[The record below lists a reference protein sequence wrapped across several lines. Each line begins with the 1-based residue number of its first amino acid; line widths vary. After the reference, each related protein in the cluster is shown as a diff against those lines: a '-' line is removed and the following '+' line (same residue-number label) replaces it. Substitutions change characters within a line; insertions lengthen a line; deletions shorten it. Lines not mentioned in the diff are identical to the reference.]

1 MCGISGIYNFSN
13 KPVNFGPAIEKIVK
27 LLQNKEQQMAD
38 IDVGLDLERI
48 TAEIEK
54 LIQNLQELDNQR
66 SQLAQQIQQL
76 QGVGMYLRGKKSDE
90 ETEDTDKQTPKQE
103 E

>member
-1 MCGISGIYNFSN
+1 
-13 KPVNFGPAIEKIVK
+13 
-27 LLQNKEQQMAD
+27 MAD
-38 IDVGLDLERI
+38 IDISSDLERV

-54 LIQNLQELDNQR
+54 LIGNLKELDAQR

-76 QGVGMYLRGKKSDE
+76 QGVGMYLRGKQSDE
-90 ETEDTDKQTPKQE
+90 EIEDKDKQTPKQE

>member
-1 MCGISGIYNFSN
+1 
-13 KPVNFGPAIEKIVK
+13 
-27 LLQNKEQQMAD
+27 MAD
-38 IDVGLDLERI
+38 IDIGSDLERI

-54 LIQNLQELDNQR
+54 LIGNLKELDAQR

-76 QGVGMYLRGKKSDE
+76 QGVGMYLRGKQADKE
-90 ETEDTDKQTPKQE
+90 IEDKDKQTPKQE

>member
-1 MCGISGIYNFSN
+1 
-13 KPVNFGPAIEKIVK
+13 
-27 LLQNKEQQMAD
+27 MAD

-90 ETEDTDKQTPKQE
+90 ETGDTDKQTPKQE

>member
-1 MCGISGIYNFSN
+1 
-13 KPVNFGPAIEKIVK
+13 
-27 LLQNKEQQMAD
+27 MAD

>member
-1 MCGISGIYNFSN
+1 
-13 KPVNFGPAIEKIVK
+13 
-27 LLQNKEQQMAD
+27 MAD

-54 LIQNLQELDNQR
+54 LIQNLQVLDNQR

>member
-1 MCGISGIYNFSN
+1 
-13 KPVNFGPAIEKIVK
+13 
-27 LLQNKEQQMAD
+27 MAD
-38 IDVGLDLERI
+38 INVSVDLEKI

-54 LIQNLQELDNQR
+54 LIQNLQELDGQR
-66 SQLAQQIQQL
+66 AQLTQQIQQL

-90 ETEDTDKQTPKQE
+90 ETEGKDKQTPKQE

>member
-1 MCGISGIYNFSN
+1 
-13 KPVNFGPAIEKIVK
+13 
-27 LLQNKEQQMAD
+27 MAD
-38 IDVGLDLERI
+38 IDISSDLERV

-54 LIQNLQELDNQR
+54 LIGNLKELDAQR

-76 QGVGMYLRGKKSDE
+76 QGVGMYLRGKQPE
-90 ETEDTDKQTPKQE
+90 AEIEDKDKQTPEQE